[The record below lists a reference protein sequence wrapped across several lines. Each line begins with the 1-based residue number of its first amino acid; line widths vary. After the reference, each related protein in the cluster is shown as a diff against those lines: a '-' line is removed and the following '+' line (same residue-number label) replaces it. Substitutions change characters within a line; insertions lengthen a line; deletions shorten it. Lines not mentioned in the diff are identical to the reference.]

1 VRAAAA
7 LAALALIA
15 SGCASTNVTLL
26 DGEEGADTGS
36 VVVLDPKT
44 STERGALT
52 AANTKA
58 NAASKSVKPKKVK
71 GGVFAFLTN
80 LLPERA
86 ATFTLY
92 FKEGTTDLI
101 PESEPELNRLLA
113 EVMRRQGVEV
123 EVTGH
128 TDSVGKEEDN
138 DALSLE
144 RARQIR
150 DALVHRG
157 IDLETTSTVGRGER
171 DLLIKT
177 ADNVEEPAN
186 RRVVVTVR

>member
-1 VRAAAA
+1 MRTAAA
-7 LAALALIA
+7 LAALALLV
-15 SGCASTNVTLL
+15 SGCASTKVTLL
-26 DGEEGADTGS
+26 DAEAGADTGS

-44 STERGALT
+44 SAERGTLS
-52 AANTKA
+52 AANTRA
-58 NAASKSVKPKKVK
+58 NAAAKKVKAKKVK
-71 GGVFAFLTN
+71 GGVFAFLTD
-80 LLPERA
+80 LLPERGA
-86 ATFTLY
+86 IFTLY
-92 FKEGTTDLI
+92 FKEGTTELI
-101 PESEPELNRLLA
+101 PESEPELQRLLA
-113 EVMRRQGVEV
+113 EVMRRDGVEV

-128 TDSVGKEEDN
+128 TDTVGTEEDN

-171 DLLIKT
+171 ELLVKT
-177 ADNVEEPAN
+177 ADNIEEPAN

>member
-1 VRAAAA
+1 MRTAVA
-7 LAALALIA
+7 LAALALTLTA
-15 SGCASTNVTLL
+15 CASTNVTLL
-26 DGEEGADTGS
+26 DGENGAETGS
-36 VVVLDPKT
+36 VVVLDPKQ
-44 STERGALT
+44 STERGVLT

-58 NAASKSVKPKKVK
+58 NAASRSVRPKNVK
-71 GGVFAFLTN
+71 GGAFSWLTN

-86 ATFTLY
+86 VSFTLY
-92 FKEGTTDLI
+92 FKEGTSDII

-113 EVMRRQGVEV
+113 EVTRRQGVEV
-123 EVTGH
+123 QVTGH
-128 TDSVGKEEDN
+128 TDTVGAEADN

-171 DLLIKT
+171 ELLVKT
-177 ADNVEEPAN
+177 ADNQEEAAN